1 MRRLARLL
9 AALRPLFEEGGRL
22 RRLAPL
28 FGAIEAFFFLAPA
41 RTAVAPHVRDPLD
54 LKRYMSMVILAV
66 APCAVLGVY
75 FFGLQVLV
83 TIALAYLVG
92 GTIEVLFAIA
102 RKEEVNEGFFV
113 TGLLY
118 PLILP
123 PATPLWVTATGVA
136 FGVVVGK
143 ELFGGTGRNPF
154 NPALVGRC
162 FVSLA
167 YPATMAAGWV
177 APVAAWPGR
186 LTTYV
191 WPAGVDAVTA
201 ATPLGAAKQ
210 GAVVP
215 AARLFWG
222 NVAGSTGETSAAAIL
237 LGGAFLVLVGVANWR
252 TIVAILGSFAAT
264 AAVLG
269 RAGVQANSPIQPVG
283 WELLAGGLLFGA
295 VFMATDPV
303 TGPITNGAKWVYGAL
318 VGVVAMLVRHLSG
331 YPEGVTFAIL
341 LGNIVAPT
349 LDEVFVRVRIR
360 RLAREG

>member
-1 MRRLARLL
+1 
-9 AALRPLFEEGGRL
+9 
-22 RRLAPL
+22 
-28 FGAIEAFFFLAPA
+28 
-41 RTAVAPHVRDPLD
+41 
-54 LKRYMSMVILAV
+54 
-66 APCAVLGVY
+66 
-75 FFGLQVLV
+75 
-83 TIALAYLVG
+83 
-92 GTIEVLFAIA
+92 
-102 RKEEVNEGFFV
+102 
-113 TGLLY
+113 
-118 PLILP
+118 
-123 PATPLWVTATGVA
+123 
-136 FGVVVGK
+136 
-143 ELFGGTGRNPF
+143 
-154 NPALVGRC
+154 
-162 FVSLA
+162 
-167 YPATMAAGWV
+167 MAAGWV